1 VTISATGLFTGTVT
15 ARTNSKG
22 QVTLNTPW
30 LSSAVK
36 GTQTY
41 TVTNV
46 VLTGFLYDPAKNK
59 VTSATLTR

>member
-1 VTISATGLFTGTVT
+1 
-15 ARTNSKG
+15 
-22 QVTLNTPW
+22 
-30 LSSAVK
+30 VK

-46 VLTGFLYDPAKNK
+46 VLTGYIYDPAKNK